1 MAQKRLR
8 EILAEAIRTRRG
20 DRSQRSFARTL
31 GVSKTTLLRIEM
43 ADQNV
48 TIDTL
53 ETICRRLRCS
63 VADLLD
69 DHPKQR

>member
-20 DRSQRSFARTL
+20 DRSQRDFAHTL
-31 GVSKTTLLRIEM
+31 GVSKTTVVRIEM

-63 VADLLD
+63 VADLLG
-69 DHPKQR
+69 DHPKRQ

>member
-1 MAQKRLR
+1 MGAEHEDYVGIAWRLR
-8 EILAEAIRTRRG
+8 REL
-20 DRSQRSFARTL
+20 DFARTL

-63 VADLLD
+63 VADLLY
-69 DHPKQR
+69 DHPRR